1 MAERYGGAYD
11 GPRHS
16 SYGEGSDAREY
27 GYGRERAFDSGRGY
41 DRGYGAQHYADER
54 ARDPRKL
61 VAYEDDRAGD
71 HYRPEHR
78 HASSRY
84 ERADD
89 ARDAVGSVRHPSD
102 RYGHDY
108 YATSW
113 QYERRDEERYS
124 AWRGGQ
130 GRSQAEEHD
139 GAAFRPESSRAQHY
153 RPHEHDW
160 QHAEAVREPAS
171 GRAQARPR
179 AGAQM
184 RLVALAS
191 DVLPHGQRIA
201 IVDSRDEGVS
211 IGRDRAF
218 SARIRLPGRSRRPV
232 LPTATDAPAAT
243 QRCLCRSTM
252 LICSFSATTVTAMT
266 QRGASPTRARST
278 APSISPQRPHPM
290 PTPRPRSLRSVSRA
304 CRTPRRRAHRSSLHM
319 ATGCAAAPPRSR
331 CTSTAAPARWRA
343 SDAHWLQTAQTR
355 SSSRRK
361 QSPGTLLLLP
371 VPRQQRQA

>member
-211 IGRDRAF
+211 IVSTHSCLTSPLSPRLFDGRAAEQAQHGMLVVSQRLSDEPQSDRGG
-218 SARIRLPGRSRRPV
+218 P
-232 LPTATDAPAAT
+232 
-243 QRCLCRSTM
+243 
-252 LICSFSATTVTAMT
+252 
-266 QRGASPTRARST
+266 ASP
-278 APSISPQRPHPM
+278 
-290 PTPRPRSLRSVSRA
+290 SRY
-304 CRTPRRRAHRSSLHM
+304 T
-319 ATGCAAAPPRSR
+319 
-331 CTSTAAPARWRA
+331 
-343 SDAHWLQTAQTR
+343 
-355 SSSRRK
+355 
-361 QSPGTLLLLP
+361 
-371 VPRQQRQA
+371 VPER